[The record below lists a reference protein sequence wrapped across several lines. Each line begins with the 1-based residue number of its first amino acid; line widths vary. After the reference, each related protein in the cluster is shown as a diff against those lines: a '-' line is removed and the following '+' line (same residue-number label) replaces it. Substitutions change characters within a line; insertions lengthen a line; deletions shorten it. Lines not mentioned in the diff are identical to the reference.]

1 MYNLAEKIKSEKI
14 DDSKLAIYW
23 LGGTSYVIKSHK
35 SIFGL
40 DLYLSDV
47 CRNEKDDF
55 KRLVPSPVEP
65 EEIVFDFIIATHD
78 HGDHFDT
85 GSINKMV
92 NEKTQTKLVGPT
104 SVLNAAKKINLSKR
118 LLVKLDRNEK
128 VAILNCE
135 LSGVFAD
142 HGTSAPDCIGVII
155 KTGSKNIYFTSDTC
169 YRPDLGKLVKFEQPI
184 DLLIVPINGK
194 FGNPDSKDAS
204 YITAW
209 VKPKMVIPSH
219 FWLFKEH
226 GGDPG
231 SFVEYCMQAAPGSVV
246 KVPAIGESLI
256 L

>member
-1 MYNLAEKIKSEKI
+1 MYNLSDKINSEKI
-14 DDSKLAIYW
+14 DVDKVVLYW
-23 LGGTSYVIKSHK
+23 LGGTSYVIKS
-35 SIFGL
+35 SETIFGL

-47 CRNEKDDF
+47 CKNEKDDF
-55 KRLVPSPVEP
+55 KRLVPSPIEP

-85 GSINKMV
+85 GSIDKMV

-104 SVLNAAKKINLSKR
+104 SVMDAAKRIKLNEHN
-118 LLVKLDRNEK
+118 LVKLDRNEK
-128 VAILNCE
+128 VVISKCE

-142 HGTSAPDCIGVII
+142 HGTDAPDCIGVII
-155 KTGSKNIYFTSDTC
+155 KIGRKKIYFTSDTC
-169 YRPDLGKLVKFEQPI
+169 YRPDLPELVKFEQPI

-194 FGNPDSKDAS
+194 WGNPDSKDAS
-204 YITAW
+204 YIAAW
-209 VKPKMVIPSH
+209 VKPKIVIPSH
-219 FWLFKEH
+219 YWLFKEH

-231 SFVEYCMQAAPGSVV
+231 MFVEYCMLIAPNSIV